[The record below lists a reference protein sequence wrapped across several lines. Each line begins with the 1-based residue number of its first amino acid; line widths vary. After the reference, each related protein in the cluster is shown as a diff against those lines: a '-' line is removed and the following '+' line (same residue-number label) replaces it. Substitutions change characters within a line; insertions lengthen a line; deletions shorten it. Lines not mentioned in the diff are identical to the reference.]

1 MFRRI
6 VVGYDYAGGGTDALR
21 RGIEMA
27 ARGKRE
33 LTVAHASDGKRSS
46 AEIEATL
53 SAAIDKTASAVELP
67 KSGALRLRTAAGEGD
82 AADFLIKTADETDAG
97 LIIIGG
103 ARRSLSERVIGGIV
117 QPAALGAVAS
127 KIITGSLRR
136 PLLIERGGAEQKI
149 RRILAAV
156 NLTPEC
162 DELMSMAAALA
173 AEYMAELYVLHVG
186 ALPFFPLG
194 SFGAALKKK
203 RAETEER
210 FNAYLERLKPTMRGL
225 EINPILLDGDPVP
238 QAAAVC
244 KGLEIDLAAAGLK
257 PPKGVQES
265 IFGNFASNLAAGAKS
280 SVLLVPL
287 KIESPQK
294 AFQLDLAGRS
304 G

>member
-1 MFRRI
+1 
-6 VVGYDYAGGGTDALR
+6 
-21 RGIEMA
+21 MA
-27 ARGKRE
+27 VRGKRE
-33 LTVAHASDGKRSS
+33 LIIACAADGKRSL
-46 AEIEATL
+46 ADIEKAAST
-53 SAAIDKTASAVELP
+53 AIDKAASALELP
-67 KSGALRLRTAAGEGD
+67 TTGALRIRTVVGEGD
-82 AADFLIKTADETDAG
+82 AADFLIKTADDNDAG

-103 ARRSLSERVIGGIV
+103 ARRSLSEKVIGGIV
-117 QPAALGAVAS
+117 QPAALGSVAS
-127 KIITGSLRR
+127 KAITGSLRR
-136 PLLIERGGAEQKI
+136 PILIERGGAEQKI
-149 RRILAAV
+149 RKILAAV

-162 DELMSMAAALA
+162 DELFSTASALA

-186 ALPFFPLG
+186 SLPLFPLG

-210 FNAYLERLKPTMRGL
+210 FNAYIERLRPTLRGL
-225 EINPILLDGDPVP
+225 EINPILLDGDPAP
-238 QAAAVC
+238 QASAVC
-244 KGLEIDLAAAGLK
+244 KGLGIDLAAAGLK

-265 IFGNFASNLAAGAKS
+265 IFGNFASNLAASAKS